1 MSEDYIADETY
12 TAANLP
18 GEFPAKAIYDAC
30 VFEHIDLSGAD
41 LSGFQFIDCHFI
53 SVNLAGVK
61 MAGTGIRNT
70 RFVDCKMTGIHFED
84 CHLLFFDPVFER
96 CLLDLSS
103 FYKRK
108 LADKSLAGCSL
119 KEVDFTEA
127 DLSGVD
133 FSGADLMGAVFD
145 GTKLGRADFRDAK
158 RFDIDPEKNALKK
171 AHFRLDGL
179 AGLLGKYELLID

>member
-1 MSEDYIADETY
+1 MSEVYIADEKFN
-12 TAANLP
+12 AANLP

-30 VFEHIDLSGAD
+30 LFEHIDLSGAD
-41 LSGFQFIDCHFI
+41 LSGFQFIDCTFE

-70 RFVDCKMTGIHFED
+70 RFIECKMTGIHFED

-127 DLSGVD
+127 DLSRVD

-145 GTKLGRADFRDAK
+145 GSQLGGADFRDALHV
-158 RFDIDPEKNALKK
+158 RIDPEKNFIKRAR
-171 AHFRLDGL
+171 FRIDAL

>member
-1 MSEDYIADETY
+1 
-12 TAANLP
+12 
-18 GEFPAKAIYDAC
+18 
-30 VFEHIDLSGAD
+30 
-41 LSGFQFIDCHFI
+41 
-53 SVNLAGVK
+53 
-61 MAGTGIRNT
+61 
-70 RFVDCKMTGIHFED
+70 MTGTHFED
-84 CHLLFFDPVFER
+84 CHPLFFDPVFER

-145 GTKLGRADFRDAK
+145 GTKLGGADFRDA
-158 RFDIDPEKNALKK
+158 RHVRIDPEKNFLKK
-171 AHFRLDGL
+171 ARFRFDAL
-179 AGLLGKYELLID
+179 AGLLSKYELFIE

>member
-1 MSEDYIADETY
+1 
-12 TAANLP
+12 
-18 GEFPAKAIYDAC
+18 
-30 VFEHIDLSGAD
+30 
-41 LSGFQFIDCHFI
+41 
-53 SVNLAGVK
+53 
-61 MAGTGIRNT
+61 
-70 RFVDCKMTGIHFED
+70 MTGIHFED

-127 DLSGVD
+127 DLSRVD

-145 GTKLGRADFRDAK
+145 GSQLGGADFRDALHV
-158 RFDIDPEKNALKK
+158 RIDPEKNFIKRAR
-171 AHFRLDGL
+171 FRIDAL